1 MVGIFA
7 LMDPLRDGIKEAIT
21 TCHKAG
27 ITVRMCTGD
36 SLDTATAISIAAGI
50 ITEEELTNDTTG
62 YICMVGQQFREA
74 VDNKRELIDPDTKQR
89 KESVGNMH
97 VFRKIAAK
105 LKVLARSTPE
115 DKYLLVMGLKEMNHI
130 VAVTGDGTN
139 DAPALHKADI
149 GFAMGS
155 GTDVAKNASKIVL
168 TDDNFCSILIA
179 VLYGRNIFD
188 SVRKFL

>member
-1 MVGIFA
+1 
-7 LMDPLRDGIKEAIT
+7 
-21 TCHKAG
+21 
-27 ITVRMCTGD
+27 
-36 SLDTATAISIAAGI
+36 
-50 ITEEELTNDTTG
+50 
-62 YICMVGQQFREA
+62 
-74 VDNKRELIDPDTKQR
+74 
-89 KESVGNMH
+89 
-97 VFRKIAAK
+97 
-105 LKVLARSTPE
+105 
-115 DKYLLVMGLKEMNHI
+115 MGLKEMNHI